1 MPPPLSTV
9 STNSPGFASW
19 LPMSFS
25 PWMMP
30 FLVSIHTA
38 GRLPLGSWKLCYCS
52 GAGDAAELLPEKRG
66 KAAAFP
72 SVDTTPAAE
81 ALLPLGNRTRWIR
94 NLPEQDTTLM
104 ACSTTEARSSILGG
118 NRCPNVALTHLTRE
132 KGDSLEAPQ
141 GVYPHSSGSVW
152 APRPRSRSAGP
163 CLPRDWKKRF

>member
-1 MPPPLSTV
+1 
-9 STNSPGFASW
+9 
-19 LPMSFS
+19 MSFS

-30 FLVSIHTA
+30 FLVSIHAA

-94 NLPEQDTTLM
+94 NLPEQDASCPTLNTLM
-104 ACSTTEARSSILGG
+104 ACSTTEARLEVGSSILGG
-118 NRCPNVALTHLTRE
+118 NQCPNVALTHLTRE
-132 KGDSLEAPQ
+132 KGGSLEAPQ
-141 GVYPHSSGSVW
+141 SVYPHSSGSVW
-152 APRPRSRSAGP
+152 APCPRSRSAGP
-163 CLPRDWKKRF
+163 CLLCDWKKRF